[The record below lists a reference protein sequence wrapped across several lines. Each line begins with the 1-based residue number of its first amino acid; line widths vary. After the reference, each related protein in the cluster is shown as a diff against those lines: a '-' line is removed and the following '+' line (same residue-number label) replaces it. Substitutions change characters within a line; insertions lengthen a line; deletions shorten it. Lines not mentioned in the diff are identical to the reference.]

1 MCGRYAIVSKIEE
14 IQRTFRVEL
23 GAGSKPIRS
32 ANIGAGKKGL
42 IITQTNRATLIN
54 STFGFTPAWAD
65 KPKYVINARAEGD
78 HNQENHWRYT
88 GAKGI
93 IEKPFFRQSI
103 RNKRCLVIADA
114 FFEGS
119 TSNGLSKP
127 FCIFPTNGL
136 IPMGFA
142 GVYDEWINPN
152 TKEKL
157 HSFAIITS
165 AAPPGVLEHIGHPRC
180 PVIIPTEEADTW
192 LNPSTPLA
200 EITSMLNPI
209 QSDQLNAYAVSPE
222 IKSPNADGSDLLKPL
237 SEPLLPF
244 TTYQLHQHIELFGM
258 GESRAKTRRNNDQT
272 RLFDD
277 L

>member
-14 IQRTFRVEL
+14 IQRTFRVDL
-23 GAGSKPIRS
+23 AANASPIRS

-42 IITQTNRATLIN
+42 IITQENRSELIN

-65 KPKYVINARAEGD
+65 KLKYVLNARAEGD
-78 HNQENHWRYT
+78 HNQENNWRYT
-88 GAKGI
+88 GGKGI

-119 TSNGLSKP
+119 VAMGLSKP
-127 FCIFPTNGL
+127 FCVFPSNGQ
-136 IPMGFA
+136 IPMAFA
-142 GVYDEWINPN
+142 GVYDEWTNPQ
-152 TKEKL
+152 TQEKT
-157 HSFAIITS
+157 HTFAIITS

-180 PVIIPTEEADTW
+180 PVILNTDEVDTW
-192 LNPSTPLA
+192 LCANTPLA
-200 EITSMLNPI
+200 EITSFLHPNHSI
-209 QSDQLNAYAVSPE
+209 ALNAYAVSSE
-222 IKSPNADGSDLLKPL
+222 IKSPKADGSHLLQPHG
-237 SEPLLPF
+237 EPLLPF
-244 TTYQLHQHIELFGM
+244 TEYQLHQHVELFGM
-258 GESRAKTRRNNDQT
+258 GESRAKSRRNNDQT

>member
-14 IQRTFRVEL
+14 IQSTFRVEL
-23 GAGSKPIRS
+23 GAGTTPIRS

-42 IITQTNRATLIN
+42 IITQAKRSEIIN

-65 KPKYVINARAEGD
+65 KQKYVINARAEGD
-78 HNQENHWRYT
+78 HNQENNWRYT
-88 GAKGI
+88 GGKGI

-103 RNKRCLVIADA
+103 RSKRCVVIADA

-119 TSNGLSKP
+119 TSQGLSKP
-127 FCIFPTNGL
+127 YCVFPTHGQ
-136 IPMGFA
+136 IPMAFA
-142 GVYDEWINPN
+142 GVYDEWMNPQ
-152 TKEKL
+152 THEKT

-180 PVIIPTEEADTW
+180 PVIISTEEIDAW
-192 LNPSTPLA
+192 LSESSSLS
-200 EITSMLNPI
+200 EITAMLHPNTTF
-209 QSDQLNAYAVSPE
+209 SLNAYAVSPA
-222 IKSPNADGSDLLKPL
+222 IKSPQADGSDLLKPL
-237 SEPLLPF
+237 DEPLLPF
-244 TTYQLHQHIELFGM
+244 TTYQLHQHVELFGM